1 MTAGHGRVE
10 TRRLWTTDEVA
21 GYGEAPQWKGLSR
34 FICIEAIR
42 EVGEKRSVDRRYYLS
57 SLRKATAESLLRIIR
72 GHWGVENGL
81 HWCLDVSFNEDNSR
95 LRKGHAAENFS
106 RLRRLALNLL
116 KKDKTFK
123 VGLKTKAKACSWDHQ
138 YLLNVLTQ

>member
-1 MTAGHGRVE
+1 VHHGTAVLFEQPAQGDARVSAAD
-10 TRRLWTTDEVA
+10 L
-21 GYGEAPQWKGLSR
+21 
-34 FICIEAIR
+34 
-42 EVGEKRSVDRRYYLS
+42 
-57 SLRKATAESLLRIIR
+57 R

-81 HWCLDVSFNEDNSR
+81 HGCLEVSFNEDACR

>member
-1 MTAGHGRVE
+1 MPETDAVLWERFSRRADAEAFTELMHRYARLVYSTSWRVLRQE
-10 TRRLWTTDEVA
+10 TDAADL
-21 GYGEAPQWKGLSR
+21 
-34 FICIEAIR
+34 C
-42 EVGEKRSVDRRYYLS
+42 
-57 SLRKATAESLLRIIR
+57 
-72 GHWGVENGL
+72 
-81 HWCLDVSFNEDNSR
+81 R

-106 RLRRLALNLL
+106 RSRRPALNLL